1 MNLFLFKHEMTKWL
15 PLPQLPLSSFHSRIH
30 AHILVYSTKCAYIYH
45 ITEIS
50 KKTEIPLTS
59 KSLMLDL
66 TASHLHHKYLVNKR
80 MFLALEARS

>member
-1 MNLFLFKHEMTKWL
+1 MATTYT
-15 PLPQLPLSSFHSRIH
+15 QLPLSSFHSRIH
-30 AHILVYSTKCAYIYH
+30 AHILVHSTKCAYIYH

-66 TASHLHHKYLVNKR
+66 TASHLPHLHPKYLVNKR